1 MPWMETAP
9 VEQRERFIAD
19 HRSGHLTMTELCR
32 RYGISPKTGYKCL
45 DDTPGKWR
53 PSIWCT

>member
-19 HRSGHLTMTELCR
+19 AHSDLYTMTDLC
-32 RYGISPKTGYKCL
+32 SPVCAA
-45 DDTPGKWR
+45 
-53 PSIWCT
+53 